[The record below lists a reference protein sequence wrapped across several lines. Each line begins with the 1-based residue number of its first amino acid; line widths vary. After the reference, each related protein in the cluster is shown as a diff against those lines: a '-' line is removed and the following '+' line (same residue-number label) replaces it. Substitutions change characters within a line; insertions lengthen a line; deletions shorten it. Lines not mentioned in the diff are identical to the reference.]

1 MLYVFTGTQC
11 KCRQPAI
18 LPVVN
23 KASSVIV
30 VRVVTA
36 AAGDGDL
43 GDFVRLFEVD

>member
-11 KCRQPAI
+11 KCRLPAI
-18 LPVVN
+18 LSVVN
-23 KASSVIV
+23 NASSA